1 MKEKIVLASASPRRR
16 ELLEMLGCQVE
27 VRPSN
32 APEETGS
39 LTNPKDIVAALAAQK
54 ARAVPKTLQELVLG
68 ADTVVAI
75 DGAVLGKPEDREQAK
90 KMLTLL
96 SGREHSVYTGFC
108 LIQGDR
114 EIIGTEETRVLFRP
128 LSQQEI
134 EAYLDTGE
142 PFDKA
147 GAYGIQGKGCLL
159 VEKISGDFYNVVGL
173 PVSRIF
179 AELKQWE
186 MTVG

>member
-1 MKEKIVLASASPRRR
+1 
-16 ELLEMLGCQVE
+16 ML
-27 VRPSN
+27 S
-32 APEETGS
+32 
-39 LTNPKDIVAALAAQK
+39 
-54 ARAVPKTLQELVLG
+54 
-68 ADTVVAI
+68 
-75 DGAVLGKPEDREQAK
+75 
-90 KMLTLL
+90 LL

-108 LIQGDR
+108 LIRGDR

-179 AELKQWE
+179 TELKQWE